1 MLLKDETAESAE
13 EDDSDADEED
23 LDEEEADSSSA
34 DADADADEEE
44 RTETRSEAE
53 VEDAEVEDAE
63 SVLVPLLVVEWL
75 SIRGKRD
82 GRCGSCCRR
91 CWRRESALEVEVV
104 STLSVSSLPLELD
117 ASLSDSEGSEELL

>member
-1 MLLKDETAESAE
+1 MLLKDERAESAE

-53 VEDAEVEDAE
+53 VEDAE
-63 SVLVPLLVVEWL
+63 SVLVPLLVVEGL
-75 SIRGKRD
+75 SIRGRRD

-91 CWRRESALEVEVV
+91 CWRRESALEVEV
-104 STLSVSSLPLELD
+104 
-117 ASLSDSEGSEELL
+117 